1 MSENQP
7 KYNIGDQ
14 VQLKSGGPCMTI
26 KDLIRDHHSEEFD
39 GNYRCQWFAGKKLDS
54 GVFSEDSLMPYVA
67 PKVNSEVKK
76 SSSR

>member
-26 KDLIRDHHSEEFD
+26 KELLKDYGS
-39 GNYRCQWFAGKKLDS
+39 YRCQWFAGKKLDG
-54 GVFSEDSLMPYVA
+54 GVFPEDSLMSYVA
-67 PKVNSEVKK
+67 PKVDSEVKK
-76 SSSR
+76 K

>member
-26 KDLIRDHHSEEFD
+26 NEAVRHHTSEEFLEK
-39 GNYRCQWFAGKKLDS
+39 YKCQWFAGKKLDG
-54 GVFSEDSLMPYVA
+54 GVFPEDSLMPYVA
-67 PKVNSEVKK
+67 PKVDSEIKK
-76 SSSR
+76 K